1 MPAKRGG
8 PGVTEDTVLGGK
20 LRLLQPRRGHR
31 TGHDAILLAASVSP
45 QAGGH
50 LVDLGA
56 GVGAAGLAAA
66 VRVARLKVT
75 LVEIDP
81 DLAELAKQNILLNRL
96 SRRAQALCL
105 DATATARK
113 FAAAGLPPEAADH
126 VIMNPPFNVISRQQM
141 SPVIARRKAHS
152 TPAGALAAW
161 TKTALRLLRPSG
173 SLTLIWRAD
182 GHAEVLAA
190 LPISFGA
197 VAVLPIHARADQ
209 PAIRVIVRALKGRRT
224 PLALLPGFS
233 LNNELG
239 RPLEAAEAILRRG
252 EALPLVER

>member
-8 PGVTEDTVLGGK
+8 PGITEDTVLGGR

-31 TGHDAILLAASVSP
+31 AGHDAILLAASVSP
-45 QAGGH
+45 QASGH

-56 GVGAAGLAAA
+56 GVGTAGLAAA
-66 VRVARLKVT
+66 VRNARLKVT

-81 DLAELAKQNILLNRL
+81 SLTALAKQNILLNAL
-96 SRRAQALCL
+96 SRCARAICL
-105 DATATARK
+105 DATTTARS
-113 FAAAGLPPEAADH
+113 FTAAGLPPESADH
-126 VIMNPPFNVISRQQM
+126 VIMNPPFNVMSRQQM
-141 SPVIARRKAHS
+141 SPVAARRKAHS
-152 TPAGALAAW
+152 TLAGTLVAW

-173 SLTLIWRAD
+173 TLTLIWRAD
-182 GHAEVLAA
+182 GLAEVLAA

-197 VAVLPIHARADQ
+197 IAVLPIHARADQ

-224 PLALLPGFS
+224 PLTLLPGFS
-233 LNNELG
+233 LNDRQG